1 MTNMNSTDRTA
12 VAGWIALAVVAGFS
26 VVSAQAPAER
36 GRGVAAAG
44 GQTPAEAPFR
54 IVKMDSALDAIIA
67 PDARL
72 DTVADHIGISEGPL
86 WVSEGTGGYLLFS
99 DLTADRIYKRS
110 ANGALSV
117 FLDKIYDGPDFLNA
131 GQQTVSS
138 GGMAVIII
146 GSNGLTLDPQGRV
159 VICSDAARKL
169 IRLEKDG
176 KRTVLAD
183 RFEGKQFSGPND
195 VVVKSDGAAY
205 FTDGNSGLRGGRNS
219 PQRELPFNGFYLVK
233 DGRVSY
239 QGGDREPGGAAP
251 NGIALSPDEKHLYVS
266 AGRTVMRYDVNA
278 DDTVSNGRVFIA
290 DMGSD
295 GMKTD
300 LKGNLYTTGTDRGRA
315 GVRITSPEGKTL
327 GMIQFPVEL
336 KEPRPRIVATNVAFG
351 GADGKTLYMT
361 ACAYVYRIQL
371 KAPGVRPG
379 PKTAL

>member
-1 MTNMNSTDRTA
+1 VRPDARAIQHFSCDRKSKKETKSGPA
-12 VAGWIALAVVAGFS
+12 
-26 VVSAQAPAER
+26 APAER

-44 GQTPAEAPFR
+44 GQTQAEAPFR
-54 IVKMDSALDAIIA
+54 IVKMDPALDAIIA
-67 PDARL
+67 PDAKL

-183 RFEGKQFSGPND
+183 RF
-195 VVVKSDGAAY
+195 
-205 FTDGNSGLRGGRNS
+205 
-219 PQRELPFNGFYLVK
+219 
-233 DGRVSY
+233 
-239 QGGDREPGGAAP
+239 
-251 NGIALSPDEKHLYVS
+251 
-266 AGRTVMRYDVNA
+266 
-278 DDTVSNGRVFIA
+278 
-290 DMGSD
+290 
-295 GMKTD
+295 
-300 LKGNLYTTGTDRGRA
+300 
-315 GVRITSPEGKTL
+315 
-327 GMIQFPVEL
+327 
-336 KEPRPRIVATNVAFG
+336 
-351 GADGKTLYMT
+351 
-361 ACAYVYRIQL
+361 
-371 KAPGVRPG
+371 
-379 PKTAL
+379 